1 MYQSV
6 SGRVRVDLSGV
17 VPGSLVVLSVLPVA
31 AHAAALQALEALDM
45 AALQHMADQLGRL
58 TLYG

>member
-1 MYQSV
+1 M
-6 SGRVRVDLSGV
+6 DLSGV

-58 TLYG
+58 TLYD